1 MRKIINSTYI
11 SLDGVTER
19 LQDWHFQYHDDQ
31 AVAVATRELLAS
43 DAVLMG
49 RKTYD
54 GFATVWPGR
63 SDEYSDRMNT
73 IQKYVAS
80 TTLENPE
87 WTNTSVLEGGLVAEV
102 GRLKEEPGEDIISFG
117 FGSVARTLLAAGLLD
132 EVHFWVHPIIVGRAD
147 PEDLLFR
154 DSAPA
159 QLTLKG
165 SETLDSGLVILSYDA
180 TSGRS

>member
-31 AVAVATRELLAS
+31 AIAVATKELAAS

-54 GFATVWPGR
+54 GFAMVWPTR
-63 SDEYSDRMNT
+63 SDEYSDRMNS
-73 IQKYVAS
+73 IRKYVAS
-80 TTLENPE
+80 TTLEDATWNNS
-87 WTNTSVLEGGLVAEV
+87 TILDGDLLDAVA
-102 GRLKEEPGEDIISFG
+102 RLKEQPGEDIISFG

-159 QLTLKG
+159 QLTMKD
-165 SETLDSGLVILSYDA
+165 SQTLDSGLVILSYDA
-180 TSGRS
+180 TTTRS